1 MLRELGHG
9 RSTVRPELSSTQVTL
24 CESVTVLNP
33 ISVLSDVTE
42 IPSDGSVWF
51 QLIKDGQ
58 LTLNE
63 GPNGLQ
69 KLDKIV
75 YFAEKIGLHLQF
87 VLTNNW
93 NPVEGEV
100 PGKGKDGLRKRHNDK
115 RPRNYLSNDYGQCLT
130 VRFLS

>member
-1 MLRELGHG
+1 M
-9 RSTVRPELSSTQVTL
+9 
-24 CESVTVLNP
+24 LNP

-42 IPSDGSVWF
+42 IPTDGSVWF

-69 KLDKIV
+69 KLDKVV

-100 PGKGKDGLRKRHNDK
+100 PGKGKDGLMKRHNDK
-115 RPRNYLSNDYGQCLT
+115 RPRNYLSNDYGQYLT
-130 VRFLS
+130 VYILSRR